1 MGRRDFIS
9 LVSGAAVAW
18 PLVARARQGAMPVI
32 GFLQTIA
39 PGATA
44 HMTAAFHRGLKEV
57 GYVKGQ
63 NIEVVY
69 RCADGQYDRL
79 PTLVADLVRRRVA
92 LSAPQFLST
101 HVAAP
106 AHVGYW
112 HGPEVPR
119 ASRYVRT

>member
-18 PLVARARQGAMPVI
+18 PLVARARQGAMPGI

-57 GYVKGQ
+57 GYVEGQ
-63 NIEVVY
+63 NVEVVY
-69 RCADGQYDRL
+69 RYADGQYDRL
-79 PTLVADLVRRRVA
+79 PSLVADLVRRQVA
-92 LSAPQFLST
+92 LIGAL
-101 HVAAP
+101 ARL
-106 AHVGYW
+106 
-112 HGPEVPR
+112 PR
-119 ASRYVRT
+119 RRLRQQPRRYRSSLQYRPGQVRF